1 MASPTE
7 PVPGGEAASRRVSIN
22 GKWLSQ
28 AMTGTQRYATEVASR
43 LVARDPQRYV
53 LRIPAGVPVP
63 SWAPAGLRVERS
75 RWRGMAFEQVALP
88 WAARHDLLL
97 SLGGPAPLFARH
109 QVVTMHDAGVFRVP
123 DSYSRAFRAWY
134 RLLYRVVAPRAAA
147 VLTVSRFSAADLAA
161 ALGLPESRFVV
172 APDGADHMDEVEPVR
187 PALPFADQRYLLCV
201 GTPAAHKNLAQALEV
216 LGEGPRPLVV
226 VGAIGVD
233 RVFGR
238 GADAAR
244 APAAVVLGRLSDG
257 EVAWLYR
264 HADALVFPSRY
275 EGFGLPVLE
284 AQRLGCPVAC
294 SDAAA
299 LPEVAGD
306 GAAYFDPDDPQ
317 SLRKALD
324 SVADDPEGWAA
335 RGLANAER
343 FRWADTGAAV
353 ERVLD
358 SIATPSRLGT

>member
-1 MASPTE
+1 
-7 PVPGGEAASRRVSIN
+7 
-22 GKWLSQ
+22 
-28 AMTGTQRYATEVASR
+28 
-43 LVARDPQRYV
+43 
-53 LRIPAGVPVP
+53 
-63 SWAPAGLRVERS
+63 
-75 RWRGMAFEQVALP
+75 MAFEQIALP
-88 WAARHDLLL
+88 WAARRDLLL
-97 SLGGPAPLFARH
+97 SLGGPSPLFARQ
-109 QVVTMHDAGVFRVP
+109 QVVTMHDAGVFTVP
-123 DSYSRAFRAWY
+123 DSYSRTFRAWY

-147 VLTVSRFSAADLAA
+147 VLTVSRFSAADLAR

-201 GTPAAHKNLAQALEV
+201 GTPAAHKNLAQALAV

-226 VGAIGVD
+226 VGAVSVE

-238 GADAAR
+238 SADATR
-244 APAAVVLGRLSDG
+244 APAAILGRLSDA

-299 LPEVAGD
+299 MPEVAGD
-306 GAAYFDPDDPQ
+306 GAAYFDPDDPEA
-317 SLRKALD
+317 LRAALEAVD
-324 SVADDPEGWAA
+324 SDRDGWAA
-335 RGLANAER
+335 RGRANADR
-343 FRWADTGAAV
+343 FHWAGTASLI
-353 ERVLD
+353 ESVLD
-358 SIATPSRLGT
+358 GVIAGTARLV

>member
-1 MASPTE
+1 
-7 PVPGGEAASRRVSIN
+7 
-22 GKWLSQ
+22 
-28 AMTGTQRYATEVASR
+28 
-43 LVARDPQRYV
+43 
-53 LRIPAGVPVP
+53 
-63 SWAPAGLRVERS
+63 
-75 RWRGMAFEQVALP
+75 
-88 WAARHDLLL
+88 
-97 SLGGPAPLFARH
+97 
-109 QVVTMHDAGVFRVP
+109 
-123 DSYSRAFRAWY
+123 
-134 RLLYRVVAPRAAA
+134 
-147 VLTVSRFSAADLAA
+147 VSRFSAADLAR

-201 GTPAAHKNLAQALEV
+201 GTPAAHKNLAQALAV

-226 VGAIGVD
+226 VGAVSVE

-238 GADAAR
+238 SADATR
-244 APAAVVLGRLSDG
+244 APAAAILGRLSDA

-299 LPEVAGD
+299 LREVAGD

-317 SLRKALD
+317 SLQEAVD
-324 SVADDPEGWAA
+324 SVTDDPEGWAA

-343 FRWADTGAAV
+343 FRWADTEAVV

-358 SIATPSRLGT
+358 NVTTRPRLGARPTARAGRPESRQASATVISAQDHRPHSGRSMDRGAPE